1 MEERKNNR
9 QGSNDSTRTD
19 QICILQSRQKTGKTS
34 PNLKYRSIVS
44 EKVHRFTGRLKIVQ
58 AKVYG
63 RFLECFLTVR
73 KSVLFLT
80 DTERMGTGNEQT
92 YYLARRTENAVLP
105 LAVGPTTWMILGN
118 VMMITKGCSNSDE
131 C

>member
-1 MEERKNNR
+1 MEEQKNNR

-58 AKVYG
+58 AKVCG
-63 RFLECFLTVR
+63 RLLECFLTVR

-92 YYLARRTENAVLP
+92 YYLARRTKNA
-105 LAVGPTTWMILGN
+105 
-118 VMMITKGCSNSDE
+118 S
-131 C
+131 